1 MLRLGLVI
9 VLGVVLLDQASK
21 WLVLVLVA
29 PLGEPI
35 PVTPF
40 FNLVMVWNRGVSFGM
55 FGSSGALAPWILS
68 GLAIAVVVALLIWL
82 RRAEHHLTGVA
93 LGLVIGGALGNVID
107 RILFGA
113 VIDFLDFHVAG
124 WHWPAF
130 NVADSAI
137 CVGAALLVADSL
149 LAPGRQYT

>member
-1 MLRLGLVI
+1 VLRLGLPIALAVI
-9 VLGVVLLDQASK
+9 LLDQASK
-21 WLVLVLVA
+21 WVILELVA
-29 PLGEPI
+29 PVEEPI
-35 PVTPF
+35 SVTPF

-55 FGSSGALAPWILS
+55 FGSSGAFAPWILS

-82 RRAEHHLTGVA
+82 RRAEHYLTGIA

-113 VIDFLDFHVAG
+113 VIDFLDFHLAG

-130 NVADSAI
+130 NLADSAI
-137 CVGAALLVADSL
+137 CVGAALFVADSL
-149 LAPGRQYT
+149 LPTRRQYT